1 MGTVNY
7 VQKGMPRFKT
17 REKEPNLLS
26 EPRANLG
33 IRNDKPNKFQKQK
46 KSRVKRKT
54 KVLIFFF
61 FSTIGLE
68 LLNALHFGSVP
79 CMVKESQYNLKCDLN
94 RTERV
99 VNCAQDSHIKHSVI
113 KIRISLFC

>member
-61 FSTIGLE
+61 FFHNRPRI
-68 LLNALHFGSVP
+68 A
-79 CMVKESQYNLKCDLN
+79 KC
-94 RTERV
+94 T
-99 VNCAQDSHIKHSVI
+99 SFW
-113 KIRISLFC
+113 FCPMHG